1 MLKILLFIAF
11 LGWGNASETLA
22 MMDTDDER
30 GGLPMTS
37 KRQSRPENC
46 CTRMMNCLFPCF
58 QTKPNKTQIVK
69 NPMDLGGKKKY
80 GNFSKEQIQE
90 ASKLLLEGDDDENPP
105 HKLTFTNENT
115 SFLNTDDNPV
125 TQPPQSQNSANLR
138 TNRSMYSKNESDTGQ
153 KSFKTSQANN
163 SIESKNNNSI
173 TSGKNGSIVSLP
185 HNTSIQNDL
194 NTANSEFHVA
204 DEDTLLMVG
213 KYVSD
218 ATEKEINEQEEK
230 NAKKPDY
237 FNIRRGQPNPD
248 NQGSEERNKSF
259 CSQLYNWCC
268 FSSSST
274 ETPRPVISDSVSSNE
289 TSITSGQS
297 LTHSEYTKKN
307 NVQYIEATVTKTTFL
322 S

>member
-22 MMDTDDER
+22 MMDTEER
-30 GGLPMTS
+30 LPMTS
-37 KRQSRPENC
+37 KRKENC

-58 QTKPNKTQIVK
+58 QTKSNKTQIVK

-80 GNFSKEQIQE
+80 GNLSKEQIQE
-90 ASKLLLEGDDDENPP
+90 ASKLRLEGDDDERLLDP

-185 HNTSIQNDL
+185 HNTSIQNDQ
-194 NTANSEFHVA
+194 NNSNSEFHVA
-204 DEDTLLMVG
+204 DENTLLMVG

-218 ATEKEINEQEEK
+218 ATEKAINKQEEK

-237 FNIRRGQPNPD
+237 FNIRRGQLNPD
-248 NQGSEERNKSF
+248 NQGSEESNKSF
-259 CSQLYNWCC
+259 CSQLYNWC

-274 ETPRPVISDSVSSNE
+274 ETPRPLVSDSVSSNE

-307 NVQYIEATVTKTTFL
+307 NVQYIDVTVKTTKFL